1 MLSPNNP
8 ELDTD
13 LLTEKLKTVAE
24 HRRRA
29 QPLFIKP
36 KVVEA
41 APKLGYS
48 YQTGGIRTLIKRI
61 PVLGPFAVATNLKL
75 RQIRSPGLSWKQRLL
90 LVPVLGRAARLAYA
104 LLRINKIRH
113 EIAQQF
119 IELRQMQQSGHAQT
133 NQRIDQILALDIENR
148 LRRFD
153 ALDIGTRLNRLE
165 TLDIERRIG
174 SIEESLLTML
184 AKDADRENNLAGLRQ
199 ELRRHMHAVA
209 LSAAAQAAPAAPA
222 HAVAASAF
230 DAETFYTE
238 FERAFRGSREDI
250 LDRLKVYLPY
260 LERLRGDATAR
271 IVDVGCGRGE
281 WLELLGSE
289 GFKALGVD
297 MNAAMVSACR
307 ERGLAAEC
315 DDAIAYLRRQPEGSV
330 AAVTGFHII
339 EHLPFETLVALFDA
353 ALHALRKDGLIIFE
367 SPNPE
372 NLMVGACNF
381 YTDPTHLHPVVPAV
395 AEFMARQR
403 GFARAELLRLHPY
416 PANLQL
422 IEDSDVAR
430 RVNQALYGPQDYA
443 VIAWKNYAN

>member
-1 MLSPNNP
+1 M
-8 ELDTD
+8 
-13 LLTEKLKTVAE
+13 
-24 HRRRA
+24 
-29 QPLFIKP
+29 
-36 KVVEA
+36 
-41 APKLGYS
+41 
-48 YQTGGIRTLIKRI
+48 
-61 PVLGPFAVATNLKL
+61 
-75 RQIRSPGLSWKQRLL
+75 
-90 LVPVLGRAARLAYA
+90 
-104 LLRINKIRH
+104 
-113 EIAQQF
+113 

-148 LRRFD
+148 LRRID
-153 ALDIGTRLNRLE
+153 AMDIGTRLSRLE
-165 TLDIERRIG
+165 ALDIERRIG

-209 LSAAAQAAPAAPA
+209 LSTASTAASQTASQCAPAAPA
-222 HAVAASAF
+222 AHAVTASAF
-230 DAETFYTE
+230 DADTFYTE
-238 FERAFRGSREDI
+238 FERAFRGSRDDI

-260 LERLRGDATAR
+260 LEPLKGDATAR

-307 ERGLAAEC
+307 EHGLAAEC
-315 DDAIAYLRRQPEGSV
+315 EDAIAYLRRQPEGSV

-367 SPNPE
+367 TPNPE

-443 VIAWKNYAN
+443 VIAWKTYAN